1 MSTGY
6 AFAQSSQE
14 KRFLS
19 YCKKKKQKKN
29 IKKNTWLMEFIRK
42 KIIYKISPAWNTA

>member
-6 AFAQSSQE
+6 ALLRAAK
-14 KRFLS
+14 KRDSS
-19 YCKKKKQKKN
+19 YCKKNNNNKKN
-29 IKKNTWLMEFIRK
+29 IKKKYLANGIHQK